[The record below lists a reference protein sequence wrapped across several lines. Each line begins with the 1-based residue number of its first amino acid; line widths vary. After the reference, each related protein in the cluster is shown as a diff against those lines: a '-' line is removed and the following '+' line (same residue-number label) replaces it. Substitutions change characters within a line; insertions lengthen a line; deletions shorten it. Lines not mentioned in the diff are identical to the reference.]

1 MSITTTPVQSGAPPE
16 KEEAPNVSRGTSK
29 AFGGAETNSA
39 GTEAFLPP
47 LAAVFS
53 SYSCEG
59 SGGRGTLNAIVQVEA
74 VVYLLEL
81 RKKVQGGGTMP
92 SPLFVEEQLLS
103 KINKA
108 LKLENAQRT
117 VSVSPRADANEKN
130 QLPLLKR
137 LPPHVIGLVLL
148 ALHHVVK
155 IKPTTGGEEDTDL
168 LAIYVPE
175 GDDAGLYSGSM
186 SELNRA
192 ARLYDSSINTRELAE
207 VRQFL
212 HEQAPRVKQSTD
224 EDLVPVANGVW
235 QYTRRE
241 LLPFS
246 PAMVFTQKA
255 GTPLDLSATNPVIT
269 RADGTTWDVESW
281 TEGLF
286 DDPALVSL
294 IWQVRG
300 ALVRPNVRWNK
311 SAWFFSV
318 KGNNGK
324 GTECELE
331 RALVGEGRYASL
343 PLDEMGKDFMLEPLL
358 FAMAII
364 VDENNVGVFL
374 DKVANLKAVI
384 TNDALHVN
392 RKGLRAI
399 TFQFRGF
406 MVQCLN
412 EFPRF
417 KDKSD
422 SLYRRQLFVPF
433 TKHFEVGEDKS
444 IKADFVQRPEVLRY
458 VLKKVLVDLPPYYEL
473 VAPQASLEL
482 LEQSKLRN
490 DPVREFWDEFQ
501 DEFVWDLLPANFL
514 YDLFKAWVAKANP
527 SGKPMGRRTFL
538 DDLER
543 IVEGSESWYKPEEAK
558 TATAKR
564 MASPEPLVATYALED
579 WYNSSYTGKDPAR
592 LGVPNNL
599 PANFRWCLRRVDAP
613 ALLPFGNGDE
623 SADVSSPSV
632 SAEHRGDW
640 LPLSKS

>member
-1 MSITTTPVQSGAPPE
+1 MTEQTAHVQLGAPHN
-16 KEEAPNVSRGTSK
+16 EEAPHLVVEGTSE
-29 AFGGAETNSA
+29 AFCDAEINTP

-53 SYSCEG
+53 SYSSEG
-59 SGGRGTLNAIVQVEA
+59 SGGRGTLNAIVQGEA
-74 VVYLLEL
+74 VVYLQEL
-81 RKKVQGGGTMP
+81 RKKVQSDSTMP
-92 SPLFVEEQLLS
+92 SPFFIEDELLS

-117 VSVSPRADANEKN
+117 VNVSPRADANEKN
-130 QLPLLKR
+130 QIPLLKR

-155 IKPTTGGEEDTDL
+155 IKPTTGGDEDADL

-186 SELNRA
+186 SELSRA
-192 ARLYDSSINTRELAE
+192 ARLYDSSISTRELAE

-224 EDLVPVANGVW
+224 RDLVPVANGVW
-235 QYTRRE
+235 HYNRRE

-255 GTPLDLSATNPVIT
+255 GTPLDLSATNPVII
-269 RADGTTWDVESW
+269 RADGSTWDVESW

-294 IWQVRG
+294 LWQVRG

-343 PLDEMGKDFMLEPLL
+343 PLDEMGKDFMLEVLL
-358 FAMAII
+358 SAIAVI

-384 TNDALHVN
+384 TNDVLHVN

-444 IKADFVQRPEVLRY
+444 IKADYVQRPEVLRY

-482 LEQSKLRN
+482 LEQAKLRN
-490 DPVREFWDEFQ
+490 DPVRELWDEFQ
-501 DEFVWDLLPANFL
+501 DEFVWDLLPGAFL
-514 YDLFKAWVAKANP
+514 YDLFKSWYAKTNP
-527 SGKPMGRRTFL
+527 SGRPWAACLSSTILSVSSRAPSPGTSRRVRAPGRASGWLRPSRSSPITRLRNGTTPATRVRTRCGWASRPMLPRRTAGACAASRRL
-538 DDLER
+538 R
-543 IVEGSESWYKPEEAK
+543 CCPSV
-558 TATAKR
+558 TATRTPTAELH
-564 MASPEPLVATYALED
+564 PEVLSIGVA
-579 WYNSSYTGKDPAR
+579 DPT
-592 LGVPNNL
+592 
-599 PANFRWCLRRVDAP
+599 C
-613 ALLPFGNGDE
+613 
-623 SADVSSPSV
+623 
-632 SAEHRGDW
+632 
-640 LPLSKS
+640 

>member
-1 MSITTTPVQSGAPPE
+1 MTPETDQALPP
-16 KEEAPNVSRGTSK
+16 KVEAPDVVEGCNK
-29 AFGGAETNSA
+29 AFVGAETTST
-39 GTEAFLPP
+39 GTYAFLSP
-47 LAAVFS
+47 LAAVFD
-53 SYSCEG
+53 SYSSEG
-59 SGGRGTLNAIVQVEA
+59 SGGRGTLNAIVQGEA
-74 VVYLLEL
+74 VVYLLEE
-81 RKKVQGGGTMP
+81 RKNAQARGTVS
-92 SPLFVEEQLLS
+92 SPLFIEDQLLAR
-103 KINKA
+103 INKA
-108 LKLENAQRT
+108 LKLENARRT
-117 VSVSPRADANEKN
+117 VNVSPRADANEKN

-155 IKPTTGGEEDTDL
+155 IKPTTGGDEDTDL
-168 LAIYVPE
+168 LAIYVSE

-186 SELNRA
+186 SELSRA
-192 ARLYDSSINTRELAE
+192 ARLYDSSISTRELAE

-224 EDLVPVANGVW
+224 RDLVPVANGVW
-235 QYTRRE
+235 HYTRRE

-255 GTPLDLSATNPVIT
+255 GTPLDLSATNPVII
-269 RADGTTWDVESW
+269 RADGSTWDVESW

-294 IWQVRG
+294 LWQVRG
-300 ALVRPNVRWNK
+300 ALVRPNVRWSK

-343 PLDEMGKDFMLEPLL
+343 PLDEMGKDFMLESLL
-358 FAMAII
+358 AAMAVI

-384 TNDALHVN
+384 TNDVLHVN

-444 IKADFVQRPEVLRY
+444 IKADYVQRPEVLRY

-543 IVEGSESWYKPEEAK
+543 IVDGSESWYKPEEAK

-579 WYNSSYTGKDPAR
+579 WYNSSYSGKDPMK
-592 LGVPNNL
+592 LGLPDNL
-599 PANFRWCLRRVDAP
+599 PANFRWCLRRVEVP

-623 SADVSSPSV
+623 SADVSAPSV

>member
-1 MSITTTPVQSGAPPE
+1 MTNPTAAPNGAPPP
-16 KEEAPNVSRGTSK
+16 KDEAPDMVEGSSK
-29 AFGGAETNSA
+29 AFGGAETHA
-39 GTEAFLPP
+39 TGTKAFLPP
-47 LAAVFS
+47 LAKVFS
-53 SYSCEG
+53 QSFPSSPG
-59 SGGRGTLNAIVQVEA
+59 KGGATLNAIVQSESIA
-74 VVYLLEL
+74 YLMGVREQ
-81 RKKVQGGGTMP
+81 VQGGGSMP
-92 SPLFVEEQLLS
+92 GALVIERDLLS
-103 KINKA
+103 RINKA

-117 VSVSPRADANEKN
+117 VNVSPRADANEKN
-130 QLPLLKR
+130 QIPLLKR

-155 IKPTTGGEEDTDL
+155 IKPSTGGKEDADL
-168 LAIYVPE
+168 LAIYVAE

-186 SELNRA
+186 SELSRA
-192 ARLYDSSINTRELAE
+192 ARLYDSSISTRELAE

-212 HEQAPRVKQSTD
+212 QEQAPRVKQSTD
-224 EDLVPVANGVW
+224 ADLVPVANGVW
-235 QYTRRE
+235 HYTRRE

-246 PAMVFTQKA
+246 PAMVFTQKT

-269 RADGTTWDVESW
+269 RADGSTWDVESW

-294 IWQVRG
+294 LWQVRG
-300 ALVRPNVRWNK
+300 ALVRPNVRWSK
-311 SAWFFSV
+311 SAWFFST

-331 RALVGEGRYASL
+331 RALVGEGRFASL

-358 FAMAII
+358 SAMAII

-384 TNDALHVN
+384 TNDVLHVN

-399 TFQFRGF
+399 SFQFRGF

-433 TKHFEVGEDKS
+433 TKHFAVGEDKS
-444 IKADFVQRPEVLRY
+444 IKADYVQRPEVLRY

-473 VAPQASLEL
+473 VAPQASLDM
-482 LEQSKLRN
+482 LEQAKLRN

-501 DEFVWDLLPANFL
+501 GEFVWDLLPANFL
-514 YDLFKAWVAKANP
+514 YDLFKAWVARTNP
-527 SGKPMGRRTFL
+527 SGKPVGRGIFL

-543 IVEGSESWYKPEEAK
+543 IVEGSESWYRPEEK
-558 TATAKR
+558 LTATAKR
-564 MASPEPLVATYALED
+564 MASPEPLVAAYALED
-579 WYNSSYTGKDPAR
+579 WYNSGYSGKNPLQ
-592 LGVPNNL
+592 LGVPDRL
-599 PANFRWCLRRVDAP
+599 PANFRWCLRRVEAP
-613 ALLPFGNGDE
+613 ALLPFGDE
-623 SADVSSPSV
+623 GGEA
-632 SAEHRGDW
+632 
-640 LPLSKS
+640 

>member
-1 MSITTTPVQSGAPPE
+1 MTETATAAPRPGASPP
-16 KEEAPNVSRGTSK
+16 KEEAPDVVEGSNK
-29 AFGGAETNSA
+29 AFGGAEINDT

-53 SYSCEG
+53 SSP
-59 SGGRGTLNAIVQVEA
+59 SKGGNTLNTIVQGGA
-74 VVYLLEL
+74 VAYLLEA
-81 RKKVQGGGTMP
+81 RERVQGGGTVP
-92 SPLFVEEQLLS
+92 SPALIEDELLS
-103 KINKA
+103 RINKA
-108 LKLENAQRT
+108 LKLQNAMNK
-117 VSVSPRADANEKN
+117 VAVSPRADANEKN

-155 IKPTTGGEEDTDL
+155 IKPSTGGEEDADL
-168 LAIYVPE
+168 LAIYVAE
-175 GDDAGLYSGSM
+175 GDDAGLYSGSA
-186 SELNRA
+186 SALSRA
-192 ARLYDSSINTRELAE
+192 ARLYDSSISTRELAE

-224 EDLVPVANGVW
+224 RDLVPVANGVW
-235 QYTRRE
+235 HYTRRE

-246 PAMVFTQKA
+246 PGMVFTQKA

-311 SAWFFSV
+311 SAWFFST

-331 RALVGEGRYASL
+331 RALVGEGRFASV
-343 PLDEMGKDFMLEPLL
+343 PLDELGKDFMLESLL
-358 FAMAII
+358 SATAII
-364 VDENNVGVFL
+364 VDENDVGVFL

-384 TNDALHVN
+384 TNDVLHVN

-458 VLKKVLVDLPPYYEL
+458 VLKKVLVDLQPYYEL
-473 VAPQASLEL
+473 VAPQASLDL

-543 IVEGSESWYKPEEAK
+543 IIEGSESWYKPEEAK

-579 WYNSSYTGKDPAR
+579 WYNSSYRGKDPAR

-613 ALLPFGNGDE
+613 ALLPLDAPE
-623 SADVSSPSV
+623 PSAAAAGLENTYERSS
-632 SAEHRGDW
+632 
-640 LPLSKS
+640 